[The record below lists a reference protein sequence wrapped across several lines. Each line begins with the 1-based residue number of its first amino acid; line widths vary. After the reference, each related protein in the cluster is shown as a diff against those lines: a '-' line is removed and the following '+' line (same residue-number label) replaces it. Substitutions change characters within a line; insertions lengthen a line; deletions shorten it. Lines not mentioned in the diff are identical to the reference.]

1 MIPSHMTYAVTTH
14 RHRERLDTAT
24 RIREIRDAKRDGI
37 LTVDRPAQRRLTTA
51 RLAAMLTA
59 VKSSLH
65 L

>member
-1 MIPSHMTYAVTTH
+1 MIPSHMTYAVTKH
-14 RHRERLDTAT
+14 RHQERLDTAS
-24 RIREIRDAKRDGI
+24 RIREIRDAKRDGV
-37 LTVDRPAQRRLTTA
+37 LTVDRTAQRRLTTT